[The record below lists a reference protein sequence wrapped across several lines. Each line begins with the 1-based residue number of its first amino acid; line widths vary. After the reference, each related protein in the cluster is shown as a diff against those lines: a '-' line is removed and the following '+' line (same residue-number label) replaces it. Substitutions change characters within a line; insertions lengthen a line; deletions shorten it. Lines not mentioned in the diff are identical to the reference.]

1 MTLFIYCCI
10 QVYSNLQPL
19 CVCLSYQGT
28 MNIIDQISADHDI
41 DVQLWADEL
50 VDRIRKPSE
59 DEIRHTDPSTPA
71 TFHPA
76 SMLQSSDESSSTVDG
91 PDWSPLSTCDVDV
104 IGSAQST
111 DEEEKSI
118 PESNPES
125 PELPV

>member
-59 DEIRHTDPSTPA
+59 DVSLLY
-71 TFHPA
+71 
-76 SMLQSSDESSSTVDG
+76 SMLIS
-91 PDWSPLSTCDVDV
+91 LS
-104 IGSAQST
+104 IS
-111 DEEEKSI
+111 
-118 PESNPES
+118 
-125 PELPV
+125 L